1 MAYLAGMAVNDWADR
16 DEDAIERP
24 TRPIPAGEISA
35 ETALMVGVGL
45 SLGALALAS
54 VRDHGRSSL
63 GITVPLLLSVWAY
76 DLKAKQTPAG
86 PWTMAL
92 ARTLDVLVGAGHLQR
107 SALAPAGVIGAHTL
121 SITLVSREEAE
132 GASRQ
137 LAKGALVGVV
147 LTSTAAAGLVARAG
161 RPGGAVGRALQ
172 FGSVAVYASV
182 MTRAGIGALRG
193 GDAASAHGS
202 SAPARPL
209 ACRCRPRCS
218 PPADVPPRPSRCLPA
233 GSSGAGSDAKVVLA
247 ATPLQHDSLE
257 LALSARLDES
267 LARLVRRRHRRVPAT
282 PGTIAS
288 GVPGGRVAVSAAVHW
303 ICMRPRQPDHRLERR
318 RRRRHC
324 AAGRARRPG
333 RVRARAAGSPRRALV
348 SAAA

>member
-1 MAYLAGMAVNDWADR
+1 MTPIAASPLVRLVRLPSVVTVPGDVLAGAAWGTDPTMAGGAARVASSSMAYLAGMAVNDWADR

-35 ETALMVGVGL
+35 ETALMVGIGL

-54 VRDHGRSSL
+54 IRDHGRSSL

-92 ARTLDVLVGAGHLQR
+92 ARTLDVLVGAGRPKR

-121 SITLVSREEAE
+121 LITLVSREEAE

-137 LAKGALVGVV
+137 LATGALVGVA
-147 LTSTAAAGLVARAG
+147 LTSTAAGALVARAG

-193 GDAASAHGS
+193 GDAASAQ
-202 SAPARPL
+202 RF
-209 ACRCRPRCS
+209 
-218 PPADVPPRPSRCLPA
+218 V
-233 GSSGAGSDAKVVLA
+233 GAGVFANMPLQAALLA
-247 ATPLQHDSLE
+247 A
-257 LALSARLDES
+257 RG
-267 LARLVRRRHRRVPAT
+267 RAT
-282 PGTIAS
+282 QA
-288 GVPGGRVAVSAAVHW
+288 VAVLGCWQFGRRLGRKVAVT
-303 ICMRPRQPDHRLERR
+303 
-318 RRRRHC
+318 
-324 AAGRARRPG
+324 
-333 RVRARAAGSPRRALV
+333 
-348 SAAA
+348 